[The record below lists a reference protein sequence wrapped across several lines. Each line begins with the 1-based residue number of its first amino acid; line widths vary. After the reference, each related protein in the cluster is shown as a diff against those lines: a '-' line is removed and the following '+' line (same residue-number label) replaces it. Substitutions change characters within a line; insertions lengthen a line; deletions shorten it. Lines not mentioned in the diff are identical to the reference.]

1 MAASSALPPLPPPPH
16 TYAAAAASIPPP
28 TLKTPTIRSRLS
40 KLCQEGQPHLARQLF
55 DTIPRPSTAL
65 WNTLIIGFIC
75 NHMPQQALLFY
86 SQMKNS
92 APAIRF
98 DSYTYSSTLKA
109 CAEARSLKL
118 GKALHCHFV
127 RCERNPSRIVYNSLL
142 NMYATCLSATESE
155 MGSFLGFRELKYDL
169 VRTVF
174 NMMPKRNVVAWNTLV
189 AWYVRT
195 ERYGEAIRQFR
206 MMIKTGIRPSPV
218 SFVNVFPAASSG
230 GRIKLANVLYGLVL
244 KSGHEFVDDLY
255 VVSSAIFMYA
265 ELGCP
270 DIARKIFDLCLEK
283 STEVWNTMIAAY
295 VQNNSPVDG
304 IKVFVEA
311 LMSAQTDLDDV
322 TMVSA
327 LTAVSQM
334 QELDLALQFHAY
346 AIKKCSELPVNVLNT
361 IIAMYS
367 RCGFVETSF
376 KIFDRMLERDTVSWN
391 TMISAFVQNGL
402 DDEGLLLAYEMQR
415 QGLTADPVTLTAL
428 LSAASNLKDGR
439 VGKQIHAYLLR
450 HALQFEGMG
459 SYLIDMY
466 AKCGSI
472 SNARNVFDS
481 NYMSD
486 RDLATWNAMISG
498 YAQNGLAEEV
508 FATLRQMLDNS
519 LNPNAI
525 TVASV
530 LPACNALG
538 NLSFG
543 KQVHGF
549 SIRHLLHQNVFVG
562 TALVDMYSKLGVIKD
577 AENVFSMTTEKNSV
591 TYTTMI
597 QGYGQHGMGEKSL
610 SLFLSMRH
618 LGIEPDAITFVAVLS
633 ACSHA
638 GLVDEGFKILMSM
651 ESEYNIKPWIEH
663 FCCIADM
670 LGRVGRVYEAFEFFN
685 DLGED
690 ANNLAIWGSLL
701 GACRTHRQLELAEQ
715 ICKKLDKMGME
726 KNVSGYKVLL
736 SNMYADQGNW
746 DSVNR
751 LREEMREKGLRKD
764 VGQSWIDFKG
774 TVNYFG
780 SRDQKHQQRDE
791 IYDML
796 AGLAME
802 MRDAGYR
809 PSLDSSFHEIYEI
822 DE

>member
-255 VVSSAIFMYA
+255 V
-265 ELGCP
+265 
-270 DIARKIFDLCLEK
+270 
-283 STEVWNTMIAAY
+283 
-295 VQNNSPVDG
+295 
-304 IKVFVEA
+304 
-311 LMSAQTDLDDV
+311 
-322 TMVSA
+322 
-327 LTAVSQM
+327 M